1 MWISLEKLFVLLFS
15 VGALLYKQDNIGS
28 VLPYGLTGKILCSFA
43 HLKASFMS
51 LLIRW
56 PVLQNMERVLIIHVS
71 FLIKREGP
79 MQFSMEENLFLFPS
93 TTGYQL
99 ARENNIWSKWES
111 TVCIYGFA

>member
-56 PVLQNMERVLIIHVS
+56 PVLKTWR
-71 FLIKREGP
+71 
-79 MQFSMEENLFLFPS
+79 
-93 TTGYQL
+93 
-99 ARENNIWSKWES
+99 
-111 TVCIYGFA
+111 GF